1 MQPLWQAL
9 AKGQNFNAAVWH
21 QDVIIAPFIYRG
33 RRIMSMG
40 SRSRDGDVI
49 AYITRK
55 LGFHITRGSSSNGGK
70 EALAEMI
77 SDMEGRSGVLSGLTV
92 DGPRGPAGV
101 VKMGVVKL
109 ARETGAPIVPVRTWA
124 KRRILLNSWD
134 RAMIPLPF
142 NRIVALA
149 GAVIPVPPDA
159 AAEDMEAARRQ
170 LESELHRL
178 VRESEEGV
186 QSG

>member
-1 MQPLWQAL
+1 
-9 AKGQNFNAAVWH
+9 
-21 QDVIIAPFIYRG
+21 
-33 RRIMSMG
+33 MG
-40 SRSRDGDVI
+40 SRSKDGEVI

-70 EALAEMI
+70 EALDEMI
-77 SDMEGRSGVLSGLTV
+77 SYMEGRSGVLSGLTV

-101 VKMGVVKL
+101 AKMGVVKL
-109 ARETGAPIVPVRTWA
+109 ARETGAPMVPVRTWA

-159 AAEDMEAARRQ
+159 AAEEMEAARRQ